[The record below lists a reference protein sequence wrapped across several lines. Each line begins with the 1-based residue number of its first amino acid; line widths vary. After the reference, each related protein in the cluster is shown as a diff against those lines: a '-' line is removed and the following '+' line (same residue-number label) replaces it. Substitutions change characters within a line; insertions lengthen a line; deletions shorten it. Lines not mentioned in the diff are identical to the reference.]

1 MKNTILT
8 VGGLIG
14 ATILGFATYIVVANE
29 YNYRVSEKEE
39 KRKEESEKFRII
51 TDDLHRIEFELVKL
65 NSKISSLKS

>member
-29 YNYRVSEKEE
+29 YNYRVSEKKE
-39 KRKEESEKFRII
+39 KEKIEAERFDYICDTLR
-51 TDDLHRIEFELVKL
+51 RIEFDIT
-65 NSKISSLKS
+65 NMNAKINK